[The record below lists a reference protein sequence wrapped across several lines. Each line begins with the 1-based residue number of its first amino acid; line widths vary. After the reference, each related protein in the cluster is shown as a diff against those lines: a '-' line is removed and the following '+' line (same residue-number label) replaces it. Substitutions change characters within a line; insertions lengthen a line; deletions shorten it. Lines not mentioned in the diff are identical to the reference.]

1 MRVLVEFFRT
11 RLSVQPSRFVWMVL
25 VGGISNALLL
35 YVLNT
40 GATLAVRNE
49 ALSMLV
55 AVFVVAQIIYVYAQR
70 YLYST
75 AAAEVERAM
84 HAYRMKQVER
94 IRDCDL
100 DSLEAIGAA
109 GIFGALTRQTRVLCN
124 SAATIVTTTQ
134 AVVVVLF
141 ALVYLAWL
149 SVPALI
155 LALAI
160 TGLGSVVYLA
170 RMKAA
175 RARLAEANATEDQLF
190 NAIRDLIDGF
200 KEVRLNRRRSEGLS
214 TFVAGL
220 SHRVIDLTTEA
231 ETKLTEL
238 GILGQLVFFCA
249 AAAMVFLLPIMG
261 HVRSEALVQALTV
274 LIYIMA
280 PVTALT
286 GSSHAIA
293 RASTSCD
300 ALIDLERRLEAAAD
314 PGPSAGEAMTG
325 FSEIDLRGVYYQH
338 APTGGADGFRV
349 GPIDLKLRRGE
360 VLMISGGNGSGKST
374 VLKLLTSLYRPQRG
388 DLWVD
393 GRPVTRERRDAY
405 QNLFSTVFSDFHL
418 FERTFGLDG
427 VAPER
432 VAEWLE
438 VMEIDGKT
446 GLHDGRFDTL
456 KLSTGQRK
464 RLALVVAA
472 LEDRPICVLD
482 EFAADQDP
490 GFRRKFY
497 EEVLPLLSLHGKTVV
512 VVTHDERYFDRA
524 SRHLVMEDGQL
535 VEGRANHV

>member
-75 AAAEVERAM
+75 VAAEVERDM

-94 IRDCDL
+94 IGDCDL

-109 GIFGALTRQTRVLCN
+109 RIFGALTRQTRILCN

-155 LALAI
+155 LALVI
-160 TGLGSVVYLA
+160 SGVGSLVYLA

-175 RARLAEANATEDQLF
+175 RARLADATATEDQLF

-214 TFVAGL
+214 AFVAGL

-238 GILGQLVFFCA
+238 RILVQLVFVCA
-249 AAAMVFLLPIMG
+249 AAAMRFLFPTLG
-261 HVRSEALVQALTV
+261 AVRSARTVQ
-274 LIYIMA
+274 
-280 PVTALT
+280 
-286 GSSHAIA
+286 
-293 RASTSCD
+293 
-300 ALIDLERRLEAAAD
+300 
-314 PGPSAGEAMTG
+314 
-325 FSEIDLRGVYYQH
+325 
-338 APTGGADGFRV
+338 
-349 GPIDLKLRRGE
+349 
-360 VLMISGGNGSGKST
+360 
-374 VLKLLTSLYRPQRG
+374 
-388 DLWVD
+388 
-393 GRPVTRERRDAY
+393 
-405 QNLFSTVFSDFHL
+405 
-418 FERTFGLDG
+418 
-427 VAPER
+427 
-432 VAEWLE
+432 
-438 VMEIDGKT
+438 
-446 GLHDGRFDTL
+446 TL
-456 KLSTGQRK
+456 
-464 RLALVVAA
+464 
-472 LEDRPICVLD
+472 P
-482 EFAADQDP
+482 
-490 GFRRKFY
+490 
-497 EEVLPLLSLHGKTVV
+497 
-512 VVTHDERYFDRA
+512 
-524 SRHLVMEDGQL
+524 
-535 VEGRANHV
+535 